1 MEIRLGAKYNGVCDV
16 QRNFTTYFNLLT
28 NKVASMFIWQNLPE
42 TIDQRYLEFS
52 LLLGGKLAWFEH
64 EGKLYALSGNIGGE
78 PNVYYEPTQFIIAN
92 PVIGSKQLRV
102 RNLDGSSNI
111 ETLDGILMANSDIDY
126 ESQITKGGLYSLIY
140 QTAGLLADNISSLNI
155 AQLNSRI
162 SILYTADSEAQAR
175 SGELVLKEVYNGKP
189 YKILEQ
195 DMVEKIQ
202 ANPVAAAGQN
212 NSIMSLI
219 EAHQYI
225 LAQFF
230 QEIGVSANY
239 NMKRERLNTAEVE
252 MNNGA
257 LDINIFNMLKNRQE
271 AVALI
276 NEKFGTDI
284 SVDLNFAVF
293 NEANG
298 NASAGEDNENQDNE
312 VANGEEPTSEE
323 AAAGAGLAEA
333 NDDDLQVEGVAE
345 DNVEEAIEEE
355 QEDKPATM
363 EEEIEKEIEKEGDDE

>member
-1 MEIRLGAKYNGVCDV
+1 MISLLPSKYTGVCDV
-16 QRNFTTYFNLLT
+16 ERNFKTYFNLLL
-28 NKVASMFIWQNLPE
+28 NKVASMFIWQNLPD
-42 TIDQRYLEFS
+42 TVDQRFLEFN
-52 LLLGGKLAWFEH
+52 LLLAGRVCWFKD
-64 EGKLYALSGNIGGE
+64 GDSYYALNGSVGGE
-78 PNVYYEPTQFIIAN
+78 PDVYYQPSQFIVAN
-92 PVIGSKQLRV
+92 PQLGSKVLTI
-102 RNLDGSSNI
+102 RNLKGEKDLSK
-111 ETLDGILMANSDIDY
+111 LDGILMANSDVDY
-126 ESQITKGGLYSLIY
+126 ESDRAKGGLYSLMY

-155 AQLNSRI
+155 AQINSRPA
-162 SILYTADSEAQAR
+162 ILFTADGEAKAR
-175 SGELVLKEVYNGKP
+175 TGELVLKEIYSGKP

-195 DMVEKIQ
+195 DIMEKFGIT
-202 ANPVAAAGQN
+202 PVAGSGQN
-212 NSIMSLI
+212 NTIMSLI

-276 NEKFGTDI
+276 NEKWGLEI

-298 NASAGEDNENQDNE
+298 NANGGEEQSDETPDDDEIIGEEITEGVDNELQVDGVEEDE
-312 VANGEEPTSEE
+312 VEPENTAAPEEP
-323 AAAGAGLAEA
+323 
-333 NDDDLQVEGVAE
+333 
-345 DNVEEAIEEE
+345 E
-355 QEDKPATM
+355 QPTM
-363 EEEIEKEIEKEGDDE
+363 EEEISKEIKTEGEDK

>member
-1 MEIRLGAKYNGVCDV
+1 MV
-16 QRNFTTYFNLLT
+16 
-28 NKVASMFIWQNLPE
+28 
-42 TIDQRYLEFS
+42 
-52 LLLGGKLAWFEH
+52 
-64 EGKLYALSGNIGGE
+64 
-78 PNVYYEPTQFIIAN
+78 
-92 PVIGSKQLRV
+92 LR
-102 RNLDGSSNI
+102 
-111 ETLDGILMANSDIDY
+111 
-126 ESQITKGGLYSLIY
+126 
-140 QTAGLLADNISSLNI
+140 
-155 AQLNSRI
+155 
-162 SILYTADSEAQAR
+162 
-175 SGELVLKEVYNGKP
+175 EVYNGKP

-195 DMVEKIQ
+195 DIAEKIN
-202 ANPVAAAGQN
+202 ANPVASAGQN
-212 NSIMSLI
+212 NTIMSLI

-276 NEKFGTDI
+276 NEKFGTEI

-298 NASAGEDNENQDNE
+298 NAGADSEEQDNE
-312 VANGEEPTSEE
+312 TANGEEPTAEE
-323 AAAGAGLAEA
+323 EAAGAGVAEA

-345 DNVEEAIEEE
+345 DNVEDAVEENKEE
-355 QEDKPATM
+355 QPATM
-363 EEEIEKEIEKEGDDE
+363 EEEIEKEIKGDDD

>member
-1 MEIRLGAKYNGVCDV
+1 MEIRLGAKFDGVCDV

-52 LLLGGKLAWFEH
+52 LLLGGKVCWFEDN
-64 EGKLYALSGNIGGE
+64 GKLYCLSGNVGGE
-78 PNVYYEPTQFIIAN
+78 PNIYYEPTEFIIAN
-92 PVIGSKQLRV
+92 PVLGSKQLKV

-111 ETLDGILMANSDIDY
+111 ESLDGILMANSDIDY
-126 ESQITKGGLYSLIY
+126 ESRAAKGGLYSLIY

-162 SILYTADSEAQAR
+162 SIIYTADSEAQAR
-175 SGELVLKEVYNGKP
+175 TGELTLREIYSGKP

-195 DMVEKIQ
+195 DIAEKIN

-212 NSIMSLI
+212 NTLMSLI

-230 QEIGVSANY
+230 QEIGISANY

-257 LDINIFNMLKNRQE
+257 LDINIFSMLKNRQE

-276 NEKFGTDI
+276 NEKFGTEI

-298 NASAGEDNENQDNE
+298 NAGAEGSSSEESE
-312 VANGEEPTSEE
+312 VANGEEPTAEEE
-323 AAAGAGLAEA
+323 AVGAGLAEA

-345 DNVEEAIEEE
+345 DNVEETIEENKE
-355 QEDKPATM
+355 EEPVTM
-363 EEEIEKEIEKEGDDE
+363 EEEIKKETKEDDD

>member
-1 MEIRLGAKYNGVCDV
+1 MEIRLGAKFNGVCDV

-52 LLLGGKLAWFEH
+52 LLLGGKVAWFEH

-78 PNVYYEPTQFIIAN
+78 PNVYYEPTEFIIAN
-92 PVIGSKQLRV
+92 PVIGSKQLKV
-102 RNLDGSSNI
+102 RNLDGSSNT
-111 ETLDGILMANSDIDY
+111 ESLDGILMANSDIDY
-126 ESQITKGGLYSLIY
+126 ESQVIKGGLYSLIY

-162 SILYTADSEAQAR
+162 SIFYTADSEAKAR
-175 SGELVLKEVYNGKP
+175 TGELILKEVYSGKP

-195 DMVEKIQ
+195 DVVEKIQ

-212 NSIMSLI
+212 NNIMSLI

-230 QEIGVSANY
+230 QEIGISANY

-298 NASAGEDNENQDNE
+298 NASAGKGNENQDNE
-312 VANGEEPTSEE
+312 IANGEEPTSEE

-333 NDDDLQVEGVAE
+333 NDDDLQIEGVSE
-345 DNVEEAIEEE
+345 DNVKEVVEENKEEE
-355 QEDKPATM
+355 PVTM
-363 EEEIEKEIEKEGDDE
+363 EEEIEKETEKEGDD